1 MKRMNEKQINL
12 LIGILYTLSALLLL
26 AGAFISLQQNQSG
39 LTWIIGGFMLGT
51 VVSSFDTFRLKK
63 KIRHLEQQLRQCQ
76 EGSK

>member
-1 MKRMNEKQINL
+1 MNEKQINL

-51 VVSSFDTFRLKK
+51 VVSLFDTFRLKK

>member
-1 MKRMNEKQINL
+1 MNEKQINL

-39 LTWIIGGFMLGT
+39 LTWIIRGFMLGT
-51 VVSSFDTFRLKK
+51 VVSLFDTFRLKK